1 MIVRERWLLGEGLG
15 MWIHEG
21 KVESGKVSASGTG
34 AGDLPGSDAVR
45 GGSLAGRLIIPMGF
59 EPAVVSSRPATRPVE
74 L

>member
-34 AGDLPGSDAVR
+34 AGDLPGSDA
-45 GGSLAGRLIIPMGF
+45 GRVACG
-59 EPAVVSSRPATRPVE
+59 PADYTYG